1 MMHQGSTAIAGK
13 TAITAKAVGGDPMSV
28 MFNAGELEISAV
40 LSGEPLGARG
50 QLNEGSFAIFNLL
63 RSSDKV
69 AHLEWEKAARQKV
82 SAICGTM
89 P

>member
-40 LSGEPLGARG
+40 LSDAESVERLIKVLEA
-50 QLNEGSFAIFNLL
+50 NKSLL
-63 RSSDKV
+63 SGKADKD
-69 AHLEWEKAARQKV
+69 EAAN
-82 SAICGTM
+82 
-89 P
+89 